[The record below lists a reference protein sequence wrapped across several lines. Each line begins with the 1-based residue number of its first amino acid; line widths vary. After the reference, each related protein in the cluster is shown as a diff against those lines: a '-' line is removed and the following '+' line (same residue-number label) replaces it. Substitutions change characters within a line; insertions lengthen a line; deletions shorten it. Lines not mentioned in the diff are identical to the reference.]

1 MGALFTYYVFM
12 REAEIH
18 YDQCSWAK
26 RLLSMMEDF
35 ISTESLGHFART
47 VRDGGTVFIGFQCKC
62 LIMVYVY
69 IRFCITV
76 TVVYDCLFIY
86 IFINID

>member
-1 MGALFTYYVFM
+1 MVLSFSSLSQNHSNFLLKKGVLFTYYVFM

-35 ISTESLGHFART
+35 ISTESPGHFART
-47 VRDGGTVFIGFQCKC
+47 VRDGGTVFIGFQ
-62 LIMVYVY
+62 
-69 IRFCITV
+69 
-76 TVVYDCLFIY
+76 
-86 IFINID
+86 